1 MNFIPV
7 EQIPKKKAPRSG
19 EFVDYK
25 PMGDCLKEFMRMNA
39 KYVKVVFSHLDY
51 ATVMSA
57 YTAFRDAA
65 KRYGAP
71 ITPVLRGDD
80 IYLMRTDMEERV

>member
-7 EQIPKKKAPRSG
+7 EQIPKKEGPKSG

-39 KYVKVVFSHLDY
+39 KYVKVEFSYLDY
-51 ATVMSA
+51 ANIYSA
-57 YTAFRDAA
+57 YNSFRDSA
-65 KRYGAP
+65 KRYGLP
-71 ITPVLRGDD
+71 ITAVIRGDD
-80 IYLMRTDMEERV
+80 IYLMRTDKEE